1 MTVHFQSGKFDSL
14 EKICK
19 MDSKD
24 SLAHSSAM
32 IQYKIRAHNRFEF
45 ACKQHHVCFDLG
57 QSGLRRG
64 GTDRSKRMRTDVLL
78 CETTTNAKI
87 ALEHT
92 GDSGAVL
99 KVAGICAAEP
109 ALSTSDMRNAPNM
122 ARRTTVQASGI
133 ASLLVPGELHKSIVI
148 GTYVG
153 VSTTNATVDET
164 DFYSVFEIVPVDALF
179 KADLVIG
186 RVCNINS
193 LVTGITELSIL
204 LTLQIRPPPHILPDT
219 VTRSEEALFNAYIP
233 PALLHD
239 IWAYITPGAAD
250 ERASDKREEESIAIF
265 KKAAAQAREQNM
277 SLVASTLE
285 NAVFEKQKNAS
296 YATDF
301 PGLEEM
307 SAVGLHAFLVGNL
320 YTKGVLWF
328 FESLDETRTSIPL
341 IMRHRPEDD
350 LSAGGM
356 ASASM
361 FKTDAEMKAMQ
372 SFLSWSKEH
381 ADHVQ
386 EPSFANVI
394 ENLTSTNIRPNSHP

>member
-1 MTVHFQSGKFDSL
+1 M
-14 EKICK
+14 EA
-19 MDSKD
+19 KD
-24 SLAHSSAM
+24 PSAHSSAM
-32 IQYKIRAHNRFEF
+32 IQYKIRAHDRFEF
-45 ACKQHHVCFDLG
+45 ACQQHHVCFDLG
-57 QSGLRRG
+57 QSGLRHEG
-64 GTDRSKRMRTDVLL
+64 NNRSKRMRTDVLL
-78 CETTTNAKI
+78 CETTTNAQI
-87 ALEHT
+87 ALEHAANN
-92 GDSGAVL
+92 GAEL

-133 ASLLVPGELHKSIVI
+133 ASLSVPGELHKAIVV
-148 GTYVG
+148 GAYVG
-153 VSTTNATVDET
+153 VSATNTIVNGPDT
-164 DFYSVFEIVPVDALF
+164 YSNFEIVPVDDLF
-179 KADLVIG
+179 KANLVIG
-186 RVCNINS
+186 RVCNITD
-193 LVTGITELSIL
+193 LAIGVTELSVL
-204 LTLQIRPPPHILPDT
+204 LTLQIQPPPHVLPGT
-219 VTRSEEALFNAYIP
+219 VTQSEEALFNAYVP

-250 ERASDKREEESIAIF
+250 ERASDEREAESIELF
-265 KKAAAQAREQNM
+265 KKAATQAREQNL

-285 NAVFEKQKNAS
+285 NAVFEKQKGAS
-296 YATDF
+296 YATEF

-328 FESLDETRTSIPL
+328 FESLDEVRASIPL
-341 IMRHRPEDD
+341 IMRHRPDDD

-361 FKTDAEMKAMQ
+361 FKSDAEMKAIQ
-372 SFLSWSKEH
+372 SFLAWSKEH

-386 EPSFANVI
+386 EPSFTHVI